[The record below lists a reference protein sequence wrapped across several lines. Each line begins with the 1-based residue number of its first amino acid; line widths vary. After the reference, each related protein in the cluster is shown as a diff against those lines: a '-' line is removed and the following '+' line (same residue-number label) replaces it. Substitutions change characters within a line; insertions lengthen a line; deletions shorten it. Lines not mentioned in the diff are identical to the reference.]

1 MVERYVISVGGSVI
15 VPDHIHVQWIRRLS
29 RTIEQFFD
37 SGTQF
42 ALVAGGGRTA
52 RDYAWA
58 VRLLGGS
65 KALQDQAGILSTRM
79 NAWLLITALKSAY
92 PEPLSDIW
100 RATAYIGRWIPVVHG
115 STPGVTS
122 DYAAA
127 LLAEA
132 LGAVFVNITNVDGVY
147 DKNPHADPTAK
158 LIDRMTHDD
167 FVSLVEDVDT
177 RDPGAHTP
185 LDVSAARILQRS
197 GIKTYVVGK
206 DLNNLR
212 RLLEGKSFRG
222 TTITQE

>member
-1 MVERYVISVGGSVI
+1 MPGRYVISVGGSVM
-15 VPDHIHVQWIRRLS
+15 VPDQIDVQWVRRFARL
-29 RTIEQFFD
+29 IDQFFD
-37 SGTQF
+37 GGTQF

-65 KALQDQAGILSTRM
+65 KTLQDQAGILATKM

-92 PEPLSDIW
+92 PEPLGDIW
-100 RATAYIGRWIPVVHG
+100 RAAAYMGRWIPVVHG

-132 LGAVFVNITNVDGVY
+132 MGAVFINITNVDGVY
-147 DKNPHADPTAK
+147 DRNPLKDPTAR
-158 LIDRMTHDD
+158 LIERMTHDE
-167 FVSLVEDVDT
+167 FVSLVEKVDT

-185 LDVSAARILQRS
+185 MDVAAAKILKRS
-197 GIKTYVVGK
+197 GIRTYVVGR
-206 DLNNLR
+206 DIYNLR
-212 RLLEGKSFRG
+212 RLLEGKSFKG
-222 TTITQE
+222 TTIT